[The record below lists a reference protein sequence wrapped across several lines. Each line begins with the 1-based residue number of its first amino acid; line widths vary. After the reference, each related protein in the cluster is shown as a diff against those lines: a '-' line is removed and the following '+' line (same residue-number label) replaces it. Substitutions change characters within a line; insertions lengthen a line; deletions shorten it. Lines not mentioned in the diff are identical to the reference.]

1 MQFTACGGA
10 GARVASRAN
19 MALVSPCSL
28 PHLVRG
34 GAKLNRALHLTP
46 PGPAS
51 SKHSNSR
58 EHTKER
64 GTMLLLFGYRGSD
77 DSISLHDTHNFAQS
91 QDSHGSH
98 HRIAAARSLCIKN
111 EAQCE

>member
-1 MQFTACGGA
+1 
-10 GARVASRAN
+10 
-19 MALVSPCSL
+19 
-28 PHLVRG
+28 
-34 GAKLNRALHLTP
+34 
-46 PGPAS
+46 
-51 SKHSNSR
+51 
-58 EHTKER
+58 
-64 GTMLLLFGYRGSD
+64 MLLLFGYRGSD